1 MVLGMFG
8 KCCSKS
14 WKNPNILFR
23 QLCKPV
29 SRLRSGRHKPADN
42 SRHAFFLSRFISL
55 HQSVQSQGS
64 SMLVKINDSHLLV
77 NSTIVNVRNLSR
89 QKVFSRSF
97 FLYLNMAVFYVQKSE
112 LSQSGGLFSAFRFFP
127 QVQFFFLIVW
137 LLSSRFQ
144 TDNTKLKFQT
154 NLQIEFLSIVDIYLS
169 YLCATFLLF
178 SFLFIFL
185 ALNLTNFVPMELSWN
200 CLLFWRITD
209 NFCDFF

>member
-1 MVLGMFG
+1 MFETYLGKKF
-8 KCCSKS
+8 
-14 WKNPNILFR
+14 FR
-23 QLCKPV
+23 AP
-29 SRLRSGRHKPADN
+29 
-42 SRHAFFLSRFISL
+42 
-55 HQSVQSQGS
+55 
-64 SMLVKINDSHLLV
+64 
-77 NSTIVNVRNLSR
+77 
-89 QKVFSRSF
+89 F

-112 LSQSGGLFSAFRFFP
+112 LSQSGGLSSAFRFFT

-169 YLCATFLLF
+169 YLRATFLLF

-185 ALNLTNFVPMELSWN
+185 ALNLTNFVPMELFWN

-209 NFCDFF
+209 NFCDFLSTKVASTILYGASARLVADLFLQLRMQLKLVQHV

>member
-23 QLCKPV
+23 QLCKTV

-64 SMLVKINDSHLLV
+64 SMLLKINDSHLLV

-97 FLYLNMAVFYVQKSE
+97 FSLSEHGSVLRTKKWIISIGSVVFGIQIFYS
-112 LSQSGGLFSAFRFFP
+112 SSILFP
-127 QVQFFFLIVW
+127 
-137 LLSSRFQ
+137 
-144 TDNTKLKFQT
+144 
-154 NLQIEFLSIVDIYLS
+154 
-169 YLCATFLLF
+169 
-178 SFLFIFL
+178 
-185 ALNLTNFVPMELSWN
+185 N
-200 CLLFWRITD
+200 CLTTFVEISNW
-209 NFCDFF
+209 